1 MGLGGRR
8 VRGRASL
15 PRSPPPPL
23 VPCYHPLVRIQ
34 AWSSA
39 SGRPGLASTGL
50 ESTPEACGVPLRPS
64 CSRVERLL
72 LERGGQ
78 CSTMGTGTDSHTH
91 PSGLGFLQ
99 GSAKR
104 PFCLETSAGFQPA
117 SSQTCISLLV
127 SSGPRTLFSPL
138 PHPPGLLWSQVAFEG
153 LCPDDSCKPAKPH
166 REPSA
171 FSSQLD
177 VSRCHHQTTE
187 EKWHQGH
194 CCPGTVSAF

>member
-8 VRGRASL
+8 ARGRASL
-15 PRSPPPPL
+15 PRSPPPL

-104 PFCLETSAGFQPA
+104 PFSLETSAGFQPA
-117 SSQTCISLLV
+117 SSQKCISNMHLTSGFQWPENTVFPSSPPARPV
-127 SSGPRTLFSPL
+127 SAPSGFRRPL
-138 PHPPGLLWSQVAFEG
+138 P
-153 LCPDDSCKPAKPH
+153 
-166 REPSA
+166 R
-171 FSSQLD
+171 
-177 VSRCHHQTTE
+177 
-187 EKWHQGH
+187 
-194 CCPGTVSAF
+194 